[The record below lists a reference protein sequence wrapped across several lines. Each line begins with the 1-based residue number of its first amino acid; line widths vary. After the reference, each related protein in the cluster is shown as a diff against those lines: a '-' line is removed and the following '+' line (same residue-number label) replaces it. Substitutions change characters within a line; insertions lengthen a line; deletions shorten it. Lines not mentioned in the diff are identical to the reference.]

1 MKKLSK
7 IVATCMAVA
16 LSASVM
22 TGCAPQGEAKAV
34 SYVGLDINPEIT
46 LSLDKNDKVLSVYAG
61 NEDAKIMLY
70 GESLEGL
77 KIDVAVDKIADIAV
91 ELGYVSDKNYGINF
105 TVEGKI
111 NKQDFIEKAKA
122 KFSEKAGSIDLN
134 FTEDGKFSIKRQLED
149 LKAEYP
155 TVQAIQELTAGK
167 LRLVL
172 EAIELD
178 GSLTITA
185 AAEMDMDDL
194 IEIINEKAK
203 KIEHYMD
210 KAYDFAVK
218 QANHV
223 YEEAKA
229 GILDSIYLAPYLNF
243 IKYPVNNALLY
254 NTYSLASR
262 TLSHAIVIAEKNA
275 QIAKEVSVPT
285 QVVDGIALTLNFDA
299 TQKEEFVMAITVD
312 GVITL
317 DAIEDYLDGY
327 FKNMSE
333 DALDAIENQ
342 IDLVEDMIDQV
353 EDQLD
358 NGVHGAYQEQIEDV
372 IETIEDAFDK
382 LPESLKASANAY
394 ATELETIVNSISQA
408 VEGKEPLAA
417 LYSAKAVIDEKAQEI
432 KEVMYAEL
440 EENGD
445 LDAVLAQIDAVQ
457 SGLDLHKQTLDNT
470 IKGARDHAKNFFD
483 QKKEELKGPKH

>member
-61 NEDAKIMLY
+61 NEDAKVMLY
-70 GESLEGL
+70 GENLEGL
-77 KIDVAVDKIADIAV
+77 KIDVAVDKIAEVAV

-122 KFSEKAGSIDLN
+122 KFSEKAGSINLN
-134 FTEDGKFSIKRQLED
+134 FTEDGKFSLKRKLEEI
-149 LKAEYP
+149 KAEYP
-155 TVQAIQELTAGK
+155 TVQAIQELTVGK

-178 GSLTITA
+178 GSLTITTA
-185 AAEMDMDDL
+185 SEMDMDDL
-194 IEIINEKAK
+194 IAIINEKAK

-218 QANHV
+218 QANHA

-243 IKYPVNNALLY
+243 IKYPVNNALIY

-275 QIAKEVSVPT
+275 QIAKEVSVPM

-327 FKNMSE
+327 FKNMSQ
-333 DALDAIENQ
+333 DALDAIETQ
-342 IDLVEDMIDQV
+342 IDHIEDMIDQV

-372 IETIEDAFDK
+372 IEVIEDAYDR
-382 LPESLKASANAY
+382 LPESIKANAY
-394 ATELETIVNSISQA
+394 VTELETIIESISQA
-408 VEGKEPLAA
+408 VEGKEPLSA
-417 LYSAKAVIDEKAQEI
+417 LYSAKAVIDEKAQEV
-432 KEVMYAEL
+432 KTLMENEL
-440 EENGD
+440 KENGD
-445 LDAVLAQIDAVQ
+445 LDAVLAQINAVQ
-457 SGLDLHKQTLDNT
+457 SGLDMHKQTLDNAV
-470 IKGARDHAKNFFD
+470 KDARDHAKNFFRE
-483 QKKEELKGPKH
+483 KKEGLKGPKH